1 MRRRR
6 PDWVS
11 VECTPQHLTLEAP
24 TCYAEL
30 GSLAQM
36 NPPIRE
42 ARHREA
48 LWQGLADGVVNVI
61 GSDHA
66 PHSREEKAKPYPK
79 SPSGMPGVQTMLPL
93 MLDHVAAGHL
103 SLNRLVDLL
112 CSAPARL
119 YRTHGKGAILPGN
132 DADLTLVDLKAQR
145 HIENNW
151 LASKCGWSP
160 FEGRALTGWPMATI
174 IRGREVMRD
183 GELLGD
189 PSGAAVRFDA

>member
-1 MRRRR
+1 
-6 PDWVS
+6 
-11 VECTPQHLTLEAP
+11 
-24 TCYAEL
+24 
-30 GSLAQM
+30 
-36 NPPIRE
+36 
-42 ARHREA
+42 
-48 LWQGLADGVVNVI
+48 
-61 GSDHA
+61 
-66 PHSREEKAKPYPK
+66 
-79 SPSGMPGVQTMLPL
+79 MLPL

-103 SLNRLVDLL
+103 SLDRLVELV

-119 YRTHGKGAILPGN
+119 YRTHGKGAIRLGN

-145 HIENNW
+145 HIESDW